1 MTGGD
6 QPEGRPE
13 GLQGLRLDALLREL
27 VARAED
33 VLDVEDRQQRLL
45 DAVVSVASDLS
56 LPDTLRRIAE
66 LAADL
71 ADAQYAA
78 LGVLGTDGM
87 LSQFVTAGVDDALRR
102 RIGDLPTGHGI
113 LGVLIRDPR
122 PLRIADLSTHGG
134 SVGFPPNHPPMR
146 TFLGVP
152 VRSRGAVFGNL
163 YLTEKRGGG
172 EFTQRDEDV
181 VVALA
186 AAAGIAVQ
194 NSRLF
199 DEVRRRE
206 AWLAAATE
214 VTSRLLAGGDAV
226 VTAELVVTKAA
237 ELTGAAGAVLLLS
250 EHGGFEVGAVH
261 GPEAVVANEYRGRG
275 YSWDDDLAG
284 VRPDELAALLENR
297 PAALVPDTGDASL
310 LDGARPTVLVPLVA
324 HEDLVGLLAV
334 VREPGAPAFPPE
346 DISVVAAS
354 FAGTAALA
362 VEFARIAADR
372 QRLAVLE
379 DRTRIAED
387 LHDLVIQRLFAVGL
401 GLQGLSARVGSEEAR
416 QRLSAHIDD
425 IDDTIRAIR
434 QTIFSL
440 QQPADE
446 AAGLRGEALRVV
458 SEFTP
463 ALGFEPEL
471 TFEGPLDSVVP
482 EKSVPEV
489 LAVLREALSN
499 VARHARATAA
509 SVALAAD
516 PRSWRLTLV
525 VEDDGVGPGP
535 EDVPGTGTAT
545 MAARARR
552 LGGECRLERREEGG
566 ARLRW
571 WAGLDEPR

>member
-1 MTGGD
+1 
-6 QPEGRPE
+6 
-13 GLQGLRLDALLREL
+13 
-27 VARAED
+27 
-33 VLDVEDRQQRLL
+33 
-45 DAVVSVASDLS
+45 
-56 LPDTLRRIAE
+56 
-66 LAADL
+66 
-71 ADAQYAA
+71 
-78 LGVLGTDGM
+78 
-87 LSQFVTAGVDDALRR
+87 
-102 RIGDLPTGHGI
+102 
-113 LGVLIRDPR
+113 
-122 PLRIADLSTHGG
+122 
-134 SVGFPPNHPPMR
+134 MR

-206 AWLAAATE
+206 AWLAAAGE
-214 VTSRLLAGGDAV
+214 VTSRLLAGGDAAA
-226 VTAELVVTKAA
+226 TAQLVVAKAA
-237 ELTGAAGAVLLLS
+237 ELAGAPSAVLLLP
-250 EHGGFEVGAVH
+250 EQDAFEVVAAH
-261 GPEAVVANEYRGRG
+261 GPEDDVASEYLGRG

-284 VRPDELAALLENR
+284 VRPDELAGLLADR
-297 PAALVPDTGDASL
+297 PGAHVADTGDSSL
-310 LDGARPTVLVPLVA
+310 LDGGRPTVLVSLVA

-346 DISVVAAS
+346 DVHVVAS

-401 GLQGLSARVGSEEAR
+401 GLQGLSARVGSDTAR
-416 QRLSAHIDD
+416 RRLSAFIDD

-440 QQPADE
+440 QQPAEE

-458 SEFTP
+458 SEFTL
-463 ALGFEPEL
+463 ALGFEPQV

-489 LAVLREALSN
+489 LAVLREGLSN
-499 VARHARATAA
+499 VARHAHATSAFVTLTADTRA
-509 SVALAAD
+509 
-516 PRSWRLTLV
+516 WRLNLV

-535 EDVPGTGTAT
+535 DDVAGTGTAT

-566 ARLRW
+566 ARLLW
-571 WAGLDEPR
+571 WSSLDEPR